1 MEKKIIPN
9 DILLPEVA
17 TLLAEG
23 KEVILK
29 VKGYSML
36 PFIRHDLDSVLLKK
50 ADTYQVGDIVLAY
63 TTYGLFV
70 LHRIIAIEGAR
81 ITLMG
86 DGNLQGVEYTSYDQ
100 IAGKALY
107 VIQGENGKRVYCYSL
122 SLKLKARLWRWCLPI
137 RRYLLKIY
145 RINHGMDEDSYTS
158 ALKKMF

>member
-9 DILLPEVA
+9 NILFPEIA
-17 TLLAEG
+17 ALLAEG
-23 KEVILK
+23 KEFILK

-36 PFIRHDLDSVLLKK
+36 PFIRHDFDSVLLKK

-107 VIQGENGKRVYCYSL
+107 VIRGENGKRVYCYSL
-122 SLKLKARLWRWCLPI
+122 SLKLKAWLWRRCLPI
-137 RRYLLKIY
+137 RRYLLKVY
-145 RINHGMDEDSYTS
+145 RIHNGMDGDSYAS